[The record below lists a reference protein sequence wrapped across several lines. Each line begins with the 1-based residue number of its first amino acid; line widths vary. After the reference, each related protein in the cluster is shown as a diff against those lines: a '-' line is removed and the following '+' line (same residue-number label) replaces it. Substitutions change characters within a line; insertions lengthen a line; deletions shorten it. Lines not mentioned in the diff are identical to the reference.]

1 MIPFDF
7 EYLRPDST
15 DEAVANFRDLRNAG
29 KEPAYYSGGTEII
42 TMARLSQMY
51 TGAVIDI
58 KAIPECNVFEF
69 QGDKLVIGAGV
80 TLTRI
85 TEANL
90 FPLLGKSA
98 GRVADH
104 TTRCKI
110 TLGGNIAGKIIYREA
125 VLPLMVADAEMVI
138 VGESGQRRIP
148 ISEAFDRTL
157 RLASGDLL
165 VQVVVDGIYTGLPNV
180 GMKQT
185 RIDKIDYPILTIAA
199 LKKDGKV
206 RVALSGL
213 CEFPFRSYE
222 MEDALNDRAI
232 PPETRIDNAMC
243 HIPAAIMGDISGSP
257 KYRKLV
263 LESTLVHTLTELG
276 VGEP

>member
-7 EYLRPDST
+7 EYLRPDSI
-15 DEAVANFRDLRNAG
+15 DEAVASFRELHSAG

-51 TGAVIDI
+51 AGAVIDI

-69 QGDKLVIGAGV
+69 QDDKLVIGAGV

-90 FPLLGKSA
+90 FPLLSKSA

-138 VGESGQRRIP
+138 AGEGGQRRIP
-148 ISEAFDRTL
+148 ISEVFDRTL
-157 RLASGDLL
+157 RLAPGELL
-165 VQVVVDGIYTGLPNV
+165 VQVVVDSIYTGLPNI

-185 RIDKIDYPILTIAA
+185 RLDKIDYPILTIAT
-199 LKKDGKV
+199 LKKDGRV

-213 CEFPFRSYE
+213 CEFPFRSCQ
-222 MEDALNDRAI
+222 MEDVLNDGAI
-232 PPETRIDNAMC
+232 PLEERINNALC
-243 HIPAAIMGDISGSP
+243 HLPAAIMGDISGSP
-257 KYRKLV
+257 EYRKFV
-263 LESTLVHTLTELG
+263 FESTLAHILTELG
-276 VGEP
+276 AGEL